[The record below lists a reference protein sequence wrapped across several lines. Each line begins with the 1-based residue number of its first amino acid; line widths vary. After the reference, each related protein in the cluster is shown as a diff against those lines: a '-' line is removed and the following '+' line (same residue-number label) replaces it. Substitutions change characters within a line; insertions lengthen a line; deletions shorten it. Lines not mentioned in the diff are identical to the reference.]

1 MLKKAFK
8 WHSYYEVSSKELNGL
23 EEMDI
28 GYDCAGYRK
37 L

>member
-1 MLKKAFK
+1 MPNKAFK
-8 WHSYYEVSSKELNGL
+8 WHSYYEVSSKELYDL

-28 GYDCAGYRK
+28 GYDCAGYRN